1 MHNTGQNI
9 VVTSY
14 HVISLFRSPS
24 PASPVAFS
32 ALQADDSAAALAQR
46 ITALQLERAQLI
58 EKIRAP
64 TATGQPRARWRWFFG
79 TRCSG

>member
-14 HVISLFRSPS
+14 HVISFFRSPS

-32 ALQADDSAAALAQR
+32 ALQADDSAAAL
-46 ITALQLERAQLI
+46 AQLI